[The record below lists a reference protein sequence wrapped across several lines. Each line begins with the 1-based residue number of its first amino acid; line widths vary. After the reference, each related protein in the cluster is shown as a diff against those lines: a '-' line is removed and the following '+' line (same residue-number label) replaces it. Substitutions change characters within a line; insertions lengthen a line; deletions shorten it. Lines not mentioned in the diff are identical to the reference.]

1 MSEIVQNVVEEKLDH
16 QMTIPEIIQKRR
28 SIRKYLPQDVEKEKL
43 ELLISAAQSAPTACN
58 SRPWEFVIITDQ
70 EVLQKLQSKL
80 LFARYNAPAAIAVCG
95 HLKNANTFA
104 ANHYWAQD
112 CSAATQNILLT
123 AVSLGLGAVWIGVY
137 PLPSVIKPV
146 SEILNLPEHVTPLN
160 LIYVGY
166 PAEEKQAR
174 PQNNEQD
181 RIHWQVY
188 EPRKRKA
195 KIKNA
200 KLNT

>member
-1 MSEIVQNVVEEKLDH
+1 MDIPQKKPDDNKNNTVL
-16 QMTIPEIIQKRR
+16 TIPDIIQKRR
-28 SIRKYLPQDVEKEKL
+28 SIRKYTNQEVEKEKL
-43 ELLISAAQSAPTACN
+43 ELLVSAATIAPTACN

-95 HLKNANTFA
+95 NLKIANNSA
-104 ANHYWAQD
+104 AKQYWVQD

-160 LIYVGY
+160 LIYIGY